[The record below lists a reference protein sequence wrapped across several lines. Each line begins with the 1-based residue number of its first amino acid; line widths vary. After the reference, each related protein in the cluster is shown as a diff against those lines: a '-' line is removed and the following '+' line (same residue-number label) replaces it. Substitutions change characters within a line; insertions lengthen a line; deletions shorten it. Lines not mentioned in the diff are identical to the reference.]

1 MTDMRLSVSLAG
13 NGMRL
18 VGALGC
24 AGLVLAALC
33 APRAGAQGRRLTYVR
48 DTSLDLVRQ
57 GQGGRT
63 VTALVRRDGYMI
75 VAPEYFYGDA
85 IAFDSTGKR
94 QAWHVRFG
102 GGGDAEV
109 GFVTAWGWAGDSL
122 WVADNGYRQLAL
134 IGGDG
139 KIARSIGFPTWV
151 LPTWHDRRQ
160 YPLFARMNWYA
171 MYGDGTLLVEP
182 YQVRRLFDTPGYDP
196 DQKLLVRI
204 DRDGRILRTVAR
216 APAMEG
222 QLLLRSGTERK
233 TWNVPN
239 YPRSYWKTSTDGER
253 VVLVAPIPSD
263 SGAFRVTMVSSLGDT
278 LFSRRYAIDAA
289 RVSRAAIDSFLTTV
303 KAFGRYNAQQVRDT
317 ITKLIPPFRSPVAA
331 VLVGVDHSVW
341 VSIRRP
347 KSEPQEAEWMVMDE
361 RGDVVGTT
369 MLRRMFKMTAVSVDH
384 LWSVETDRVRQNSA
398 IVRYRRTD
406 ARVVRPTRSASSSGS
421 SSPARPRE

>member
-1 MTDMRLSVSLAG
+1 MHVNRTLSRAG
-13 NGMRL
+13 
-18 VGALGC
+18 VA
-24 AGLVLAALC
+24 LAALC
-33 APRAGAQGRRLTYVR
+33 AVPAGAQARRLTYVR

-63 VTALVRRDGYMI
+63 VMALIRRDGYMI
-75 VAPEYFYGDA
+75 VAPEYFFGEA
-85 IAFDSTGKR
+85 TAFDSNGKK
-94 QAWHVRFG
+94 QAWHLPLGRG
-102 GGGDAEV
+102 PDTEV
-109 GFVTAWGWAGDSL
+109 GLVTAWGWAGDSL
-122 WVADNGYRQLAL
+122 WVADNGFQQLAL

-139 KIARSIGFPTWV
+139 KVSRSIGFPSWV
-151 LPTWHDRRQ
+151 RPSWGDRRL
-160 YPLFARMNWYA
+160 YPLFSRMAWHS

-204 DRDGRILRTVAR
+204 DRDGKILRTVAR

-253 VVLVAPIPSD
+253 VALVAPMPGD
-263 SGAFRVTMVSSLGDT
+263 SGAFRVTLVSGQGDT

-289 RVSRAAIDSFLTTV
+289 RVSKAVTDSFLTTV
-303 KAFGRYNAQQVRDT
+303 KAFGRYSAQQVRDT
-317 ITKLIPPFRSPVAA
+317 ISKLIPPFRSPVAA

-347 KSEPQEAEWMVMDE
+347 KSEPQEAEWMVIDE
-361 RGDVVGTT
+361 KGEVVGTT
-369 MLRRMFKMTAVSVDH
+369 LLPRGLKMTAVSVDH
-384 LWSVETDRVRQNSA
+384 LWSVEPDRVKQTST
-398 IVRYRRTD
+398 IVRYRRAD
-406 ARVVRPTRSASSSGS
+406 AKGVRPTRSPSSSGS
-421 SSPARPRE
+421 SSLARPRE

>member
-1 MTDMRLSVSLAG
+1 MRLI
-13 NGMRL
+13 
-18 VGALGC
+18 GALGC
-24 AGLVLAALC
+24 AVLVLATLT
-33 APRAGAQGRRLTYVR
+33 APRSGAQGRRLTYVR
-48 DTSLDLVRQ
+48 DTSLDIVRQ
-57 GQGGRT
+57 GQGGRA
-63 VTALVRRDGYMI
+63 VTALVRRDGYI
-75 VAPEYFYGDA
+75 VVAPEYFFGEA

-122 WVADNGYRQLAL
+122 WIADNGYRQLAL

-139 KIARSIGFPTWV
+139 KVARSIGFPSWV
-151 LPTWHDRRQ
+151 RPSWSDRRL
-160 YPLFARMNWYA
+160 YPLFSRMNWFA

-253 VVLVAPIPSD
+253 VALVAPIPSD
-263 SGAFRVTMVSSLGDT
+263 SGAFRVTMVSGQGDT
-278 LFSRRYAIDAA
+278 LFARRYSIDAA
-289 RVSRAAIDSFLTTV
+289 RVSKAAIDSFLTTV
-303 KAFGRYNAQQVRDT
+303 KAFGRYSAQQVRDT

-341 VSIRRP
+341 VAIRRP
-347 KSEPQEAEWMVMDE
+347 KSAPQQAEWMVMDE
-361 RGDVVGTT
+361 RGSVVGTT
-369 MLRRMFKMTAVSVDH
+369 LLPRGLRMTAVSVDH
-384 LWSVETDRVRQNSA
+384 LWSLEPDRVKQTST
-398 IVRYRRTD
+398 IVRYRR
-406 ARVVRPTRSASSSGS
+406 AGPTGALPARSASSSGS